1 MTPVNSDLSPVSELF
16 LYLADRAQHVGT
28 VIRPALAQDRV
39 VICDRFADSTVVY
52 QGYGRGLE
60 PSLLRQLND
69 TAVQGL
75 WPDAT
80 VLLDLA
86 PEQGLRR
93 ALTRNMRE
101 NKAPS
106 KIGRASCRER
116 V

>member
-1 MTPVNSDLSPVSELF
+1 M
-16 LYLADRAQHVGT
+16 
-28 VIRPALAQDRV
+28 

-52 QGYGRGLE
+52 QGYERELK

-101 NKAPS
+101 NKLTAEGHPVNS
-106 KIGRASCRER
+106 GSWRIPCTASLTGAAACWIRR
-116 V
+116 RCF